1 MLFPVNRK
9 ENVDRPPHRDG
20 QPTDLAEAADAS
32 HQGWEILERASSRL
46 RSWLPGSAEMRQRSG
61 IASHLAVAFAAVAVL
76 ALTANFMIEHGTLIV
91 VSSAP
96 HEQATAAKVA
106 ELAVLAERV
115 DRSDSVALGSTVERF
130 GDAVLARV
138 EHAEPQHT
146 EQLAEATRDL
156 KSAAS
161 AYFSGAG
168 ARVGAEM
175 AAKIRQG
182 IARQQ
187 VQAAELVR
195 VADQRRALVGQ
206 YREAFETLNAQFK
219 AALDGSW
226 KIFGRVVARRAL
238 IEISRQLD
246 EIQGDVF
253 GFALPNQY
261 EQAMVETAALHEE
274 ALLRSLEEY
283 ARSLGS
289 SQGKDWAQQARDRAQ
304 ELVSARIS
312 LVETDKARARALNRF
327 EDANA
332 ALVALLEAPIKPLP
346 EPVVDRP
353 EFAATPAAPTAS
365 PAPLPA
371 EVDTAQPGNR
381 TLSGR
386 RAALA
391 SISIGILLLLLLLSA
406 AMVVRVVG
414 PVNRLMHAS
423 QRIAAGDTDV
433 RVPRGGI
440 RELDSLSNSF
450 NQMAVQLA
458 AANVAAREAH
468 DQLEAK
474 VVERTRQLAHLA
486 EHDPLTELPNRRQLF
501 THLTA
506 AIEVAASRGD
516 LVAVYFLDLDNFK
529 NINDSIGHAYGD
541 LVLRSVAQR
550 LAQVAAPYG
559 FSARLGGDEFTM
571 VVERA
576 TSVEQIELAGQALAR
591 AFEEPLSV
599 DGREVLTSIS
609 IGQSH
614 YPAHA
619 QSAEGLLR
627 AADAALF
634 RAKAMGRSQRSV
646 FTPELLEDAAKRFN
660 TEQGLRRAIERGELA
675 LVYQPE
681 IHAQTLEVG
690 LVEALLRW
698 RLPDGRLASPSEFL
712 AVAEESGLIM
722 EISDWVLRTAIEAA
736 ARWHHGEWPQARV
749 AINVSARQVLDQGF
763 HRRVQDL
770 LVEHRVPARCIEIEL
785 TENVLQTGPA
795 TIAAVRQLRESGVGV
810 ALDDFG
816 TGYSSLASL
825 EHLPLTR
832 VKLDQTL
839 IAGIDTRERS
849 RVIAQAIASLCGN
862 LGLEMTA
869 EGVEREEQL
878 ALLLQN
884 EHSTY
889 LQGYLLSRPVA
900 FDAVLGALNDVPA
913 RLQSLLVSSPVLSSR
928 SVPAVGTSTVA
939 SLKRIREAKRA
950 GQTDA
955 PR

>member
-1 MLFPVNRK
+1 VN
-9 ENVDRPPHRDG
+9 P
-20 QPTDLAEAADAS
+20 
-32 HQGWEILERASSRL
+32 SSR
-46 RSWLPGSAEMRQRSG
+46 GAG
-61 IASHLAVAFAAVAVL
+61 IASHLAVAFVAVAVL
-76 ALTANFMIEHGTLIV
+76 AVAANFMFEHGTLIV
-91 VSSAP
+91 VSPAP
-96 HEQATAAKVA
+96 PPAPPAAGAVELAQVA
-106 ELAVLAERV
+106 ELAELAERV
-115 DRSDSVALGSTVERF
+115 DSVELRSAIERF
-130 GDAVLARV
+130 GGAVLTRV
-138 EHAEPQHT
+138 EHAEPARTQ
-146 EQLAEATRDL
+146 QLKDAARDL
-156 KSAAS
+156 ESVAA
-161 AYFSGAG
+161 AYLSGAG
-168 ARVGAEM
+168 TRIGAERVSQM
-175 AAKIRQG
+175 RQG

-187 VQAAELVR
+187 ALATELVR
-195 VADQRRALVGQ
+195 VADRRRALLGQ
-206 YREAFETLNAQFK
+206 YREAFEMLDAQFK

-226 KIFGRVVARRAL
+226 KIFGRVVARRPL

-246 EIQGDVF
+246 HIQGDVF
-253 GFALPNQY
+253 GFAIPRRY
-261 EQAMVETAALHEE
+261 EKALVEAAVLNEAALLGLLEQHIR
-274 ALLRSLEEY
+274 ALN
-283 ARSLGS
+283 S

-304 ELVSARIS
+304 GLAAARVALVDA
-312 LVETDKARARALNRF
+312 DQARARGTTRF
-327 EDANA
+327 EESNA
-332 ALVALLEAPIKPLP
+332 ALVSLLDAPVPALA
-346 EPVVDRP
+346 EPVTDGI
-353 EFAATPAAPTAS
+353 ETHATTGPSTPPA
-365 PAPLPA
+365 APLPA
-371 EVDTAQPGNR
+371 EADNAPPGLG
-381 TLSGR
+381 TLPSR

-391 SISIGILLLLLLLSA
+391 SISIGVLLLLLLLSA
-406 AMVVRVVG
+406 VMVMRVVG
-414 PVNRLMHAS
+414 PVNRLVQAS
-423 QRIAAGDTDV
+423 RRIAEGDTDV

-440 RELDSLSNSF
+440 RELDSLSDSF
-450 NQMAVQLA
+450 NQMADRLA
-458 AANVAAREAH
+458 AANLAAREAH

-474 VVERTRQLAHLA
+474 VAERTRQLAHLA

-501 THLTA
+501 AHLTA
-506 AIEVAASRGD
+506 AIEFAASRGE

-550 LAQVAAPYG
+550 LGQVAAPFG

-576 TSVEQIELAGQALAR
+576 TCVEQIEAAGQALAG
-591 AFEEPLSV
+591 AFAEPLQV
-599 DGREVLTSIS
+599 DGREVLVSIS

-646 FTPELLEDAAKRFN
+646 FTPELLEDAATRFN

-675 LVYQPE
+675 LVFQPE
-681 IHAQTLEVG
+681 VHAQTLEVG

-722 EISDWVLRTAIEAA
+722 EISDWVLRSAIEAA
-736 ARWHHGEWPQARV
+736 ACWLHGGWPQARV
-749 AINVSARQVLDQGF
+749 AINVSARQVLDQRF
-763 HRRVQDL
+763 QRRVQDL

-795 TIAAVRQLRESGVGV
+795 TIAAIRQLRESGVGV

-849 RVIAQAIASLCGN
+849 RVIAQAIAGLCAN
-862 LGLEMTA
+862 LGLDMTA
-869 EGVEREEQL
+869 EGIEREEQL
-878 ALLLQN
+878 ALLLRN
-884 EHSTY
+884 EHPTY

-913 RLQSLLVSSPVLSSR
+913 RLRSLLVSSPLLSSR
-928 SVPAVGTSTVA
+928 SVPSGVTPTVA
-939 SLKRIREAKRA
+939 SVKPIREAKRA
-950 GQTDA
+950 GQTEA
-955 PR
+955 R

>member
-1 MLFPVNRK
+1 MNGPPNR
-9 ENVDRPPHRDG
+9 VG
-20 QPTDLAEAADAS
+20 QPTDLAHAKDAPRR
-32 HQGWEILERASSRL
+32 GWEILDRATAWL
-46 RSWLPGSAEMRQRSG
+46 HSWLPQSGRTKHRFG

-76 ALTANFMIEHGTLIV
+76 ALAANFMIEHGTLIV

-96 HEQATAAKVA
+96 EEQATSA
-106 ELAVLAERV
+106 EVDGLAERTELAERAERI
-115 DRSDSVALGSTVERF
+115 DLIALRSAVEQF
-130 GDAVLARV
+130 GGAVLNRV
-138 EHAEPQHT
+138 EQAEPQRT
-146 EQLAEATRDL
+146 QQLADATSDLEA
-156 KSAAS
+156 AAA
-161 AYFSGAG
+161 AYLSSAG
-168 ARVGAEM
+168 ARDGAEK
-175 AAKIRQG
+175 ASQIRQG
-182 IARQQ
+182 ITRQQ
-187 VQAAELVR
+187 VLATELVR
-195 VADQRRALVGQ
+195 VADRRRALVGQ
-206 YREAFETLNAQFK
+206 YRAAFETMDAQFK
-219 AALDGSW
+219 TALDGSW
-226 KIFGRVVARRAL
+226 KIFGRVVARRRL
-238 IEISRQLD
+238 IELSRQLD

-253 GFALPNQY
+253 SFALPNRH
-261 EQAMVETAALHEE
+261 EQTLVEAAELRE
-274 ALLRSLEEY
+274 ASLLRSLERD
-283 ARSLGS
+283 ARSLSS
-289 SQGKDWAQQARDRAQ
+289 SQGKDWVQQARDQAQ
-304 ELVSARIS
+304 GLVSARVA
-312 LVETDKARARALNRF
+312 LVETDKARARAAIRF
-327 EDANA
+327 EESIA
-332 ALVALLEAPIKPLP
+332 ALVALLDVPIRPLAEPAIDRLEA
-346 EPVVDRP
+346 D
-353 EFAATPAAPTAS
+353 ATSVPPTLS
-365 PAPLPA
+365 PATLPA
-371 EVDTAQPGNR
+371 EVDDALPGDR

-391 SISIGILLLLLLLSA
+391 SISIGILLLLLMLSA

-414 PVNRLMHAS
+414 PVNRLMQAS
-423 QRIAAGDTDV
+423 RRIAAGDTEV
-433 RVPRGGI
+433 RVPGGGI

-450 NQMAVQLA
+450 NQMAERLA

-501 THLTA
+501 AHLTT

-591 AFEEPLSV
+591 AFEEPLLV
-599 DGREVLTSIS
+599 DGREILTSIS

-660 TEQGLRRAIERGELA
+660 TEQGLRRAVERGELT
-675 LVYQPE
+675 LVFQPE
-681 IHAQTLEVG
+681 IHAPTLEVG

-698 RLPDGRLASPSEFL
+698 RLPDGRLASPAEFL

-722 EISDWVLRTAIEAA
+722 EISDWVLRSAIEAA

-763 HRRVQDL
+763 HRRVRDL

-785 TENVLQTGPA
+785 TENVLQTGHA
-795 TIAAVRQLRESGVGV
+795 TIAAVRHLRESGVGV

-816 TGYSSLASL
+816 TGYSSIASL

-832 VKLDQTL
+832 VKLDQSL

-849 RVIAQAIASLCGN
+849 RVIAQAIAGLCGN

-878 ALLLQN
+878 ALLLQL

-889 LQGYLLSRPVA
+889 LQGYLLSRPIG
-900 FDAVLGALNDVPA
+900 FDAVRDALKDIPA
-913 RLQSLLVSSPVLSSR
+913 RLQSLLVSSPVLSSQ
-928 SVPAVGTSTVA
+928 SVPAARTSTA
-939 SLKRIREAKRA
+939 TSLKMIRQEKRA
-950 GQTDA
+950 GRA
-955 PR
+955 HALR